1 MPIKIGD
8 LLPPDEPFP
17 LLLLL
22 LLQAART
29 IAAAA
34 ATAVRDKNR
43 VR

>member
-1 MPIKIGD
+1 VPIKIGD

-17 LLLLL
+17 LLL

>member
-1 MPIKIGD
+1 MPIKIGG
-8 LLPPDEPFP
+8 LLLLPDEPLP

-22 LLQAART
+22 LHAVRT
-29 IAAAA
+29 IAAMA

>member
-1 MPIKIGD
+1 MIGD
-8 LLPPDEPFP
+8 LLLLLPDEPLP
-17 LLLLL
+17 LLLH
-22 LLQAART
+22 AART